1 MAPISMEWIGSV
13 LSHTELSYSRVDL
26 INRNKNNT
34 TNDINMNN
42 NYNGGVDWL
51 IIIQQSIINLS
62 SISYM
67 MTSCLN
73 EWCRV
78 EMNLS

>member
-13 LSHTELSYSRVDL
+13 LSHIELSISWVDL

-42 NYNGGVDWL
+42 NYNGGVD
-51 IIIQQSIINLS
+51 
-62 SISYM
+62 
-67 MTSCLN
+67 
-73 EWCRV
+73 
-78 EMNLS
+78 